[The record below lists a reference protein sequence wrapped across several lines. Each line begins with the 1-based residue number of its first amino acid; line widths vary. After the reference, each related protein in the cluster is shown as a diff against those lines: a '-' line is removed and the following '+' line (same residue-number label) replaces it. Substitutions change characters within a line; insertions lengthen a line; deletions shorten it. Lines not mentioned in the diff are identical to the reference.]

1 MIILQWIFELDKW
14 KYFVNSKLFD
24 HQCRYA
30 YCVCNMYGHLAT
42 QIEIFCEMKQNCG
55 KKKIG
60 LDLMFVAQKTSFFS
74 NSCRRWFSQKIFML
88 FAALSIMLYI
98 FELIFTFLLPALE
111 DCPHWSFGYGSNMDI
126 THLKIRK
133 ELYVTSN

>member
-60 LDLMFVAQKTSFFS
+60 LDLMFVAQKNEFLEQQLPKMIFPKNVVCSSINNALYFWVDIHFPSTCFGRLSSLVFWLWKQHGYYS
-74 NSCRRWFSQKIFML
+74 LENSKGTLRNK
-88 FAALSIMLYI
+88 
-98 FELIFTFLLPALE
+98 
-111 DCPHWSFGYGSNMDI
+111 
-126 THLKIRK
+126 
-133 ELYVTSN
+133 